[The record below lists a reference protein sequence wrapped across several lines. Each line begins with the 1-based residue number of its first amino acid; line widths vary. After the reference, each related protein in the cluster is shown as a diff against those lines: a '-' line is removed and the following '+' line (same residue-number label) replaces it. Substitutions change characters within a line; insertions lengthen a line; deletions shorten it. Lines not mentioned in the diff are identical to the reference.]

1 VFVEQQVILAVVAAP
16 HMPMEIPR
24 LSIKREGVGNDRID
38 RFANLFGSR
47 KAEIVRRRERAWKAA
62 FLTPARALKCP

>member
-1 VFVEQQVILAVVAAP
+1 
-16 HMPMEIPR
+16 MEIPR

-62 FLTPARALKCP
+62 SLTPARALKCP